1 MIKNKFSKEFEAVL
15 KKARRLKVE
24 FLEPELL
31 HPNSDTESIADVAI
45 YIEAKYGLCK
55 KFTNYIIPKLAE
67 KYCVYVLSGQKNW
80 QFMLSQWLQSEWRDY
95 MVNQLHKVNSQL
107 ADEENREAFIN
118 TGAYYRSLVVKV
130 I

>member
-1 MIKNKFSKEFEAVL
+1 MSKVKFSKEFEAVL

-24 FLEPELL
+24 FLEPEML

-55 KFTNYIIPKLAE
+55 KFTNYILPTLAE
-67 KYCVYVLSGQKNW
+67 KYCQYVLAGQKNW

-95 MVNQLHKVNSQL
+95 MVNQLHKIRTEL
-107 ADEENREAFIN
+107 ADEQSREAFID

-130 I
+130 V